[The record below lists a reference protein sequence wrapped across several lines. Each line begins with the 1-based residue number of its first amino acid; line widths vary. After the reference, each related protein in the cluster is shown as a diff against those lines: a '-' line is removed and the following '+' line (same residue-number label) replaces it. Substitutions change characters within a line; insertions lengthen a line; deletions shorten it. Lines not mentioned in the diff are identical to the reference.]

1 MLQGTFK
8 LNGKASRRSKE
19 GTICIVR
26 LGLRPPRVTPLRLE
40 HKVTKAHIKG
50 SQQRRTIRLGDPE
63 DDIGKD
69 KVGKGA
75 KELNGKEKFGGSR
88 VFKSDSQGFC

>member
-19 GTICIVR
+19 GTNRIVR

-50 SQQRRTIRLGDPE
+50 SQQKGIIQLGDPE

-69 KVGKGA
+69 KLRKGA
-75 KELNGKEKFGGSR
+75 KELNGKGNIGG
-88 VFKSDSQGFC
+88 F